1 MPNRFNNQLQ
11 TSSGLSLKFVTHYGE
26 LDEVPQPEVEGT
38 FEAAV
43 EVMTKIRGAKTL
55 AQKSLRWPVAS
66 LEIVGPETGREALA
80 PVMDDILRAGNV
92 VDGGLVLADGDAPEG
107 ERFAIT
113 VTLGEED
120 AS

>member
-1 MPNRFNNQLQ
+1 MSVHIAAWP
-11 TSSGLSLKFVTHYGE
+11 TAGE

-55 AQKSLRWPVAS
+55 AQKSLRWPVAAI
-66 LEIVGPETGREALA
+66 EIVGPEKVRDALA

-92 VDGGLVLADGDAPEG
+92 VDGGLTVADGEAPAD

-113 VTLGEED
+113 VTLGEEM
-120 AS
+120 